1 MKLSIDARGLACPQ
15 PVIKTK
21 KALEEEGVT
30 QVEIVVDNPAARD
43 NVSRFARNAGFAVE
57 SVTPEGE
64 DFRIIIVEQ
73 EALDEEVQSPNQV
86 PRVMQLGGKVVF
98 IGSDVI
104 GGGSDELG
112 TKLMKAFC
120 YALTE
125 ISVPPRQL
133 IFMNAGVKLCVE
145 GSDALGNLQTLAERG
160 VDMLVCG
167 TCLDFFGLSNVLKV
181 GKVSNM
187 YDIAEQLLGE
197 GSVVRI

>member
-1 MKLSIDARGLACPQ
+1 MKLLIDARGLACPQ

-30 QVEIVVDNPAARD
+30 QVEVVVDNPAARD
-43 NVSRFARNAGFAVE
+43 NVSRFARNAGFAIE

-73 EALDEEVQSPNQV
+73 DVAEEDVQPQA
-86 PRVMQLGGKVVF
+86 PTPKATQYAGKTVF

-104 GGGSDELG
+104 GSGSDELG
-112 TKLMKAFC
+112 AKLMKAFC

-125 ISVPPRQL
+125 ISVPPKQL

-145 GSDALGNLQTLAERG
+145 GSAALGNLQTLDQRG
-160 VDMLVCG
+160 VEMLVCG
-167 TCLDFFGLSNVLKV
+167 TCLDFFGLSNSLKV
-181 GKVSNM
+181 GNVSNM